1 MFTFKYFT
9 LFNPIPSTEL
19 NNGSL
24 TLRIHEVNMNEFIIY
39 ITCCMFSC
47 KKKWKT
53 YCLVWWI
60 RTTDFTAHETVAIVH
75 SAKTRYTENIFSLS
89 N

>member
-47 KKKWKT
+47 KKK
-53 YCLVWWI
+53 
-60 RTTDFTAHETVAIVH
+60 
-75 SAKTRYTENIFSLS
+75 
-89 N
+89 

>member
-9 LFNPIPSTEL
+9 LSNPIPSTEL

-39 ITCCMFSC
+39 ITCCMFSY
-47 KKKWKT
+47 KK
-53 YCLVWWI
+53 
-60 RTTDFTAHETVAIVH
+60 
-75 SAKTRYTENIFSLS
+75 
-89 N
+89 